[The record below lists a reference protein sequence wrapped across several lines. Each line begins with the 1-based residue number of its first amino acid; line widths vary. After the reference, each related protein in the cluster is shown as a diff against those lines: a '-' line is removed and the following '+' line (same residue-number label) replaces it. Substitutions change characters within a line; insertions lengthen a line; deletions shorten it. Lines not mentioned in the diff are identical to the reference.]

1 MSVNLSF
8 IHYVCF
14 VVFLSHP
21 HTVTVVD
28 GTKVEFSCIVSTD
41 DSILLL
47 YIVNDTY
54 ANKQTIIDKGFI
66 QLGIVNYDSTTQI
79 RNLTATALSQYNNT
93 EIKCVVFVIGK
104 TQKLFSDMGQL
115 VVKGKLF
122 SAWLRFMCYNCDHF

>member
-8 IHYVCF
+8 IHCVYF
-14 VVFLSHP
+14 VEFLSHP
-21 HTVTVVD
+21 HSMTVVD

-41 DSILLL
+41 DSIILL
-47 YIVNDTY
+47 YTVNDTY
-54 ANKQTIIDKGFI
+54 ASKQKIIDKGFL

-104 TQKLFSDMGQL
+104 TQKLVSDMGQL
-115 VVKGKLF
+115 VVKGKYL
-122 SAWLRFMCYNCDHF
+122 LMITMLLC